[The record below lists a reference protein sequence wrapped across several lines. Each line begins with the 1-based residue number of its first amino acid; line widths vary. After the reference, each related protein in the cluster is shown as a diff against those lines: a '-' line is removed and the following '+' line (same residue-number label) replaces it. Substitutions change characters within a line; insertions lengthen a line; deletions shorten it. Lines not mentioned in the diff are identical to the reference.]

1 MRLKAFASVFGVIF
15 LLGASSATSY
25 ARSGSVINYRDHDAG
40 SAQNSA
46 IDQDQAG
53 FPAVFGFGTGSS
65 TSGPLQH
72 HWLAEASPQPALE
85 RCPEEAAA
93 EAHFIRVSQIRQFHD
108 GDQLHGQ
115 GSDADQGFICVF
127 AGGALS
133 GIYFVTIVG
142 GTGRFEGA
150 TGQLTVEFK
159 GRALPSL
166 GNPFTF
172 FGPIAHS
179 ANGEIN
185 LQD

>member
-1 MRLKAFASVFGVIF
+1 MRIITLTSVFSVIA
-15 LLGASSATSY
+15 LLGASLVTSY
-25 ARSGSVINYRDHDAG
+25 ARNRSVINYQDHDAG

-53 FPAVFGFGTGSS
+53 FPAVFGFGTGRSS
-65 TSGPLQH
+65 RGPLQH

-85 RCPEEAAA
+85 RCPEEATA
-93 EAHFIRVSQIRQFHD
+93 EAHFIRVSQIRQFQD

-115 GSDADQGFICVF
+115 GSDGDQGFICVF

-150 TGQLTVEFK
+150 TGQLTVEFT

-166 GNPFTF
+166 GNPFAF
-172 FGPIAHS
+172 FGPIEHA